1 MYLIGQLEQPRKEER
16 INPDKIVGYPEKVV
30 TNLTDMNPV
39 LVSNINGEI
48 IKFGWVV
55 TLRAKP
61 LANQQTKRYLKV
73 SEKERNGDLNLM
85 KPNRPQ
91 ECGGHKH
98 ILEYFLS
105 HGVFHTYA
113 SMFASLRI
121 TQPGVLHGEQ
131 PKRTLIKDNEKIS
144 CATKTEYGEDN
155 DDDVV
160 EKNSQAVPYIK

>member
-1 MYLIGQLEQPRKEER
+1 MIPKEVYLASFTMHSHKTS
-16 INPDKIVGYPEKVV
+16 D
-30 TNLTDMNPV
+30 
-39 LVSNINGEI
+39 INGEI

-85 KPNRPQ
+85 KPSRPQ

-113 SMFASLRI
+113 SMFASLGI
-121 TQPGVLHGEQ
+121 TQPGFLHGEQ
-131 PKRTLIKDNEKIS
+131 PKRILIKDNEKIS